1 MNPLLGTPACALSCE
16 FRLEGAKLLFLL
28 DLILL
33 QLPLSLVPLPNLLL
47 ILDLEGLQVEF
58 VPQKDVPL
66 LLLSYNL
73 LVVRNAKLLSLD
85 LPLMLGLVFDL
96 IQFHLFLK

>member
-1 MNPLLGTPACALSCE
+1 MNPLLGTPACALPCE

-58 VPQKDVPL
+58 VPQEDVPL